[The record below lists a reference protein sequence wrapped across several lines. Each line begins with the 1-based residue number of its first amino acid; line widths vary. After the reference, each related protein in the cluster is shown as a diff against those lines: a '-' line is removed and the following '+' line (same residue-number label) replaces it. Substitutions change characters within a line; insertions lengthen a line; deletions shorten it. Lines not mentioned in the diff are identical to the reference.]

1 MMKIMGTV
9 IIPTLNEE
17 ENIEPLIHSI
27 FHHLSTEEINVI
39 IVDDNSSDNTHNIVE
54 KLMDEYANL
63 SMVVRI
69 HEKGLGGAVREGVS
83 HVSSGSI
90 VVMDADFSHHPR
102 YLPTIF
108 EKLDAGYDVVVGS
121 RHTEGGAIVGWTGDR
136 IAMSLIATR
145 LVAMLF
151 RVNTTDPMSGLMGCK
166 SAQLLETGFQSDGF
180 KFLLELLVRN
190 PNLRV
195 TDVPIVFQDRV
206 HGSSKLGSQT
216 IMHFL
221 ALVFRLLFARK
232 PKHGG
237 GSPEGS

>member
-1 MMKIMGTV
+1 MRNV

-17 ENIEPLIHSI
+17 ENIGSLIHSI
-27 FHHLSTEEINVI
+27 SHYLGTEEVTII
-39 IVDDNSSDNTHNIVE
+39 IVDDNSSDNTHSIVE
-54 KLMDEYANL
+54 KLMDEYENL
-63 SMVVRI
+63 VMIVRI

-90 VVMDADFSHHPR
+90 IVMDADFSHHPR
-102 YLPTIF
+102 YLPMIF

-121 RHTEGGAIVGWTGDR
+121 RHTEGGAIIGWTGDR

-145 LVAMLF
+145 LAAMLF
-151 RVNTTDPMSGLMGCK
+151 RVNTTDPMSGLMGCR
-166 SAQLLETGFQSDGF
+166 SAQLLATGFQSHGF

-190 PNLRV
+190 PNLKV
-195 TDVPIVFQDRV
+195 ADVPIVFQDRV

-216 IMHFL
+216 IMQFL

-232 PKHGG
+232 TKHEVEF
-237 GSPEGS
+237 PEVN

>member
-1 MMKIMGTV
+1 M
-9 IIPTLNEE
+9 
-17 ENIEPLIHSI
+17 
-27 FHHLSTEEINVI
+27 
-39 IVDDNSSDNTHNIVE
+39 
-54 KLMDEYANL
+54 
-63 SMVVRI
+63 
-69 HEKGLGGAVREGVS
+69 
-83 HVSSGSI
+83 
-90 VVMDADFSHHPR
+90 
-102 YLPTIF
+102 IF

-121 RHTEGGAIVGWTGDR
+121 RHTEGGAIVGWSGDR

-145 LVAMLF
+145 LVATLF

-216 IMHFL
+216 IMHFF
-221 ALVFRLLFARK
+221 ALVFRLLFARN
-232 PKHGG
+232 PKHDL
-237 GSPEGS
+237 